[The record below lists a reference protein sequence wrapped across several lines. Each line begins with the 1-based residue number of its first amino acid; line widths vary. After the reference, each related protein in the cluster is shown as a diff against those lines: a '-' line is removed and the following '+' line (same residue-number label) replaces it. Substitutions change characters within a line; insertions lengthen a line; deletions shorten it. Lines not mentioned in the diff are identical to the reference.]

1 MAELRENEQKTLLA
15 LEKIGGRGRVSQI
28 IEVSG
33 LAHAAVMRAA
43 LSLTTKKLTRVHE
56 QERTIITLN
65 KEGKYHAQKGLPE
78 RRLIHTL
85 AKLGVEAPVE
95 EVVKKAALE
104 NEFLTI
110 ALGWLHRKQWA
121 TAKRLREELVLLLNP
136 TLKAEPPIGVDEN
149 LLSILQ
155 KRGSL
160 AAEELSKEQK
170 NAVSALKKRK
180 LVEIDEKTVRQL
192 ELTDAGWKLTKQI
205 VKTKKIVVGDVV
217 TIGDE
222 VKVVL
227 LRRQLTPELIR
238 TGKWRKE
245 KFLRYDVTA
254 PGPIIHPGK
263 IHPAQQII
271 QRVREIFL
279 EMGFT
284 EIRGSI
290 VETAF
295 WNFDA
300 LFQPQDHPAR
310 EMMDTFYLAQPRK
323 GKLPEKDIVNA
334 VAKTHEDGWITGS
347 RGWEYTWSSDEAK
360 RLIMRTHTTAVT
372 IRYLAEHK
380 EPPVKV
386 FSVDRVYR
394 NEKVDYKHLA
404 EFHQIEGIVM
414 DKKVTLRDL
423 MGTLKEFYLKLGL
436 KKVQFWPSYFP
447 YTEPSMQST
456 VYVPELKTWVELC
469 GMGIFR
475 PEVLAPLGIKYP
487 VLAWGGG
494 LERLIILKLGVED
507 IRLLYKNDLGWIRR
521 TPVCQR

>member
-15 LEKIGGRGRVSQI
+15 LERLRGRGPVDQLVK
-28 IEVSG
+28 VSG

-43 LSLTTKKLTRVHE
+43 LSLTTKKLVRTHE
-56 QERTIITLN
+56 RKQTAIALT
-65 KEGKYHAQKGLPE
+65 KEGSYHAKKGLPE
-78 RRLIHTL
+78 RRLINSL
-85 AKLGVEAPVE
+85 IKLGGEASVDDVVE
-95 EVVKKAALE
+95 EAGLEKK
-104 NEFLTI
+104 FLTI
-110 ALGWLHRKQWA
+110 ALGWLSRKGWV
-121 TAKRLREELVLLLNP
+121 TIKKKERVLSFNP
-136 TLKAEPPIGVDEN
+136 TMRAD
-149 LLSILQ
+149 LL
-155 KRGSL
+155 G
-160 AAEELSKEQK
+160 
-170 NAVSALKKRK
+170 
-180 LVEIDEKTVRQL
+180 IDEKLLSLLAEKGPLIVEDLSQELQKAVSPLRKRRLVEVSKKTLREL
-192 ELTDAGWKLTKQI
+192 ELTDAGWDLAKKGIEI
-205 VKTKKIVVGDVV
+205 VE
-217 TIGDE
+217 E
-222 VKVVL
+222 VS
-227 LRRQLTPELIR
+227 QLTPELIR
-238 TGKWRKE
+238 TGRWRKA
-245 KFLRYDVTA
+245 KLRRFDVTA

-323 GKLPEKDIVNA
+323 GKLPEKDVVNA
-334 VAKTHEDGWITGS
+334 VAKTHEDGWTTGS
-347 RGWEYTWSSDEAK
+347 RGWEYTWSPDEAK

-372 IRYLAEHK
+372 IRHLAEHK

>member
-1 MAELRENEQKTLLA
+1 VAELRENEQKTLLA
-15 LEKIGGRGRVSQI
+15 LERLRGRGPVDQLVK
-28 IEVSG
+28 VSG

-43 LSLTTKKLTRVHE
+43 LSLTTKKLVRTHE
-56 QERTIITLN
+56 RKQTAIALTE
-65 KEGKYHAQKGLPE
+65 EGSYHAKKGLPE
-78 RRLIHTL
+78 RRLIKSL
-85 AKLGVEAPVE
+85 IKLGGEASVDDIVE
-95 EVVKKAALE
+95 EAGLEKK
-104 NEFLTI
+104 FLTI
-110 ALGWLHRKQWA
+110 ALGWLSRKGWV
-121 TAKRLREELVLLLNP
+121 TIKKKERVLSFNP
-136 TLKAEPPIGVDEN
+136 TMRAD
-149 LLSILQ
+149 LL
-155 KRGSL
+155 G
-160 AAEELSKEQK
+160 
-170 NAVSALKKRK
+170 
-180 LVEIDEKTVRQL
+180 IDEKLLSLLAEKGPLIVEDLSQELQKAVFPLRKRRLVEVSKKTLREL
-192 ELTDAGWKLTKQI
+192 ELTDAGWDLAKKGIEI
-205 VKTKKIVVGDVV
+205 VE
-217 TIGDE
+217 E
-222 VKVVL
+222 VS
-227 LRRQLTPELIR
+227 QLTPELIR
-238 TGKWRKE
+238 TGRWRKA
-245 KFLRYDVTA
+245 KLRRFDVTA

-263 IHPAQQII
+263 SHPAQQII

-323 GKLPEKDIVNA
+323 GKLPEKDVVNA
-334 VAKTHEDGWITGS
+334 VAKTHEDGWTTGS
-347 RGWEYTWSSDEAK
+347 RGWEYTWSPDEAK
-360 RLIMRTHTTAVT
+360 RLILRTHTTAVT
-372 IRYLAEHK
+372 IRHLAEHK

>member
-1 MAELRENEQKTLLA
+1 MEEAKLVAELRENEQKTLLA
-15 LEKIGGRGRVSQI
+15 LKGLKGRGSVDQLVK
-28 IEVSG
+28 VSG
-33 LAHAAVMRAA
+33 LAHAAVMRAS
-43 LSLTTKKLTRVHE
+43 LTLTTKSLVSTLKREQTVIALTR
-56 QERTIITLN
+56 
-65 KEGKYHAQKGLPE
+65 EGKYHAEKGLPE
-78 RRLIHTL
+78 RRLINSL
-85 AKLGVEAPVE
+85 IKLEGEASVDDVAE
-95 EVVKKAALE
+95 KAGLKKK
-104 NEFLTI
+104 FLTI
-110 ALGWLHRKQWA
+110 ALGWLSRKGWA
-121 TAKRLREELVLLLNP
+121 TIKGKEHVLKSLREPLIGNDEKLLFLLAEKQPLIVEDLSSELR
-136 TLKAEPPIGVDEN
+136 K
-149 LLSILQ
+149 
-155 KRGSL
+155 
-160 AAEELSKEQK
+160 
-170 NAVSALKKRK
+170 AVSLLKKRR
-180 LVEIDEKTVRQL
+180 LVEISKKTLREL
-192 ELTDAGWKLTKQI
+192 ELTDTGWDLVKKGVEI
-205 VKTKKIVVGDVV
+205 VEEIS
-217 TIGDE
+217 
-222 VKVVL
+222 
-227 LRRQLTPELIR
+227 QLTPELIR
-238 TGKWRKE
+238 TGRWRKA
-245 KFLRYDVTA
+245 KLRRFDVTA
-254 PGPIIHPGK
+254 PGPIIYPGK

-323 GKLPEKDIVNA
+323 GKLPDKDVVNA

-347 RGWEYTWSSDEAK
+347 RGWEYTWSPEEAK
-360 RLIMRTHTTAVT
+360 RLILRTHTTAVT
-372 IRYLAEHK
+372 IRHLAEHK

-414 DKKVTLRDL
+414 DKNVTLRDL

-494 LERLIILKLGVED
+494 LERLILLKLGIED

>member
-1 MAELRENEQKTLLA
+1 VAELRENEQKTLLA
-15 LEKIGGRGRVSQI
+15 LEKLGGRGRIDQI
-28 IEVSG
+28 IEISD

-43 LSLTTKKLTRVHE
+43 LSLSTANRIQVHE
-56 QERTIITLN
+56 TKQTIITLS
-65 KEGKYHAQKGLPE
+65 KEGKYYAKKGLPE
-78 RRLIHTL
+78 RRLIHAL
-85 AKLGVEAPVE
+85 IKLGGVATVE
-95 EVVKKAALE
+95 EALREAGLEKK
-104 NEFLTI
+104 FLTI
-110 ALGWLHRKQWA
+110 ALGWLHRKRWA
-121 TAKRLREELVLLLNP
+121 TVERRDDKRILLLDP
-136 TLKAEPPIGVDEN
+136 SMRREPPLGIDEN
-149 LLSILQ
+149 LLSLLNVEDHVVAEKLEKDLQ
-155 KRGSL
+155 GTIS
-160 AAEELSKEQK
+160 
-170 NAVSALKKRK
+170 VLKKRK
-180 LVEIDEKTVRQL
+180 LVKTDEKTLREL
-192 ELTDAGWKLTKQI
+192 ELTKVGYTDLPM
-205 VKTKKIVVGDVV
+205 VLRVEKKIS
-217 TIGDE
+217 
-222 VKVVL
+222 
-227 LRRQLTPELIR
+227 QLTPELIR
-238 TGKWRKE
+238 SGAWRKV
-245 KFLRYDVTA
+245 KLRRFDVTA
-254 PGPIIHPGK
+254 PGPIIYPGK

-323 GKLPEKDIVNA
+323 GKLPEKDVVNA

-347 RGWEYTWSSDEAK
+347 RGWEYTWSPDEAK
-360 RLIMRTHTTAVT
+360 RLILRTHTTAVT
-372 IRYLAEHK
+372 IRHLAEHK

-507 IRLLYKNDLGWIRR
+507 IRLLYRNDLGWIRR

>member
-1 MAELRENEQKTLLA
+1 VAELRENEQKTLLA
-15 LEKIGGRGRVSQI
+15 LERLRGRGPVDQLVK
-28 IEVSG
+28 VSG

-43 LSLTTKKLTRVHE
+43 LSLTTKNLVRTHERKQTAIALT
-56 QERTIITLN
+56 
-65 KEGKYHAQKGLPE
+65 KEGRYHAKKRLPE
-78 RRLIHTL
+78 RRLINSL
-85 AKLGVEAPVE
+85 IKLGGEASVEDVVE
-95 EVVKKAALE
+95 EAGLEKK
-104 NEFLTI
+104 FLTI
-110 ALGWLHRKQWA
+110 ALGWLSRKGWA
-121 TAKRLREELVLLLNP
+121 TIKKKERVLKSLREPLTGN
-136 TLKAEPPIGVDEN
+136 DEK
-149 LLSILQ
+149 LLSL
-155 KRGSL
+155 L
-160 AAEELSKEQK
+160 AENGPLIVEDLSQELRK
-170 NAVSALKKRK
+170 AVSLLKKRR
-180 LVEIDEKTVRQL
+180 LVEVSKKTLREM
-192 ELTDAGWKLTKQI
+192 ELTDAGWNLAKKGIEI
-205 VKTKKIVVGDVV
+205 VE
-217 TIGDE
+217 E
-222 VKVVL
+222 VS
-227 LRRQLTPELIR
+227 QLTPELIR
-238 TGKWRKE
+238 TGRWRKA
-245 KFLRYDVTA
+245 KLRRFDVTA

-263 IHPAQQII
+263 INPAQQII

-310 EMMDTFYLAQPRK
+310 EMMDTFYLAQPRR
-323 GKLPEKDIVNA
+323 GKLPEKDVVNA
-334 VAKTHEDGWITGS
+334 VAKTHEDGWTTGS
-347 RGWEYTWSSDEAK
+347 RGWEYAWSADEAK

>member
-1 MAELRENEQKTLLA
+1 VAELRENEQKTLLA
-15 LEKIGGRGRVSQI
+15 LERLRGRCPVDQL
-28 IEVSG
+28 VKASG

-43 LSLTTKKLTRVHE
+43 LSLTTKRLVRTHERKQTIVALT
-56 QERTIITLN
+56 
-65 KEGKYHAQKGLPE
+65 KEGSYHAKKGLPE
-78 RRLIHTL
+78 RRLLNSLI
-85 AKLGVEAPVE
+85 KLGGEASVD
-95 EVVKKAALE
+95 EVVKKAELE
-104 NEFLTI
+104 KKFLTI
-110 ALGWLHRKQWA
+110 ALGWLSRKGWA
-121 TAKRLREELVLLLNP
+121 TIKRKERVLKSLREPLTGNDEKLLCL
-136 TLKAEPPIGVDEN
+136 LAEKEIVIVED
-149 LLSILQ
+149 LSQELQ
-155 KRGSL
+155 K
-160 AAEELSKEQK
+160 
-170 NAVSALKKRK
+170 AVSPLKKRS
-180 LVEIDEKTVRQL
+180 LVDVSEKTVREL
-192 ELTDAGWKLTKQI
+192 ELTDAGWDLTKKGI
-205 VKTKKIVVGDVV
+205 ELVE
-217 TIGDE
+217 E
-222 VKVVL
+222 VS
-227 LRRQLTPELIR
+227 QLTPQLIR
-238 TGKWRKE
+238 TGGWRKA
-245 KFLRYDVTA
+245 KLRRFDVTA
-254 PGPIIHPGK
+254 PGPTIHPGK
-263 IHPAQQII
+263 IHPAQQVI

-323 GKLPEKDIVNA
+323 GKLPGKGVVDA

-347 RGWEYTWSSDEAK
+347 RGWEYTWSADEAK
-360 RLIMRTHTTAVT
+360 RLILRTHTTAVT
-372 IRYLAEHK
+372 IRHLAEHK
-380 EPPVKV
+380 KPPVKV

-436 KKVQFWPSYFP
+436 KRVQFWPSYFP

-475 PEVLAPLGIKYP
+475 PEVLAPLGIKHP

-494 LERLIILKLGVED
+494 LERLILLKLGVED

>member
-1 MAELRENEQKTLLA
+1 MVAELRENEQKTLLA
-15 LEKIGGRGRVSQI
+15 LERLKGGGPVDQI
-28 IEVSG
+28 VKVSG

-43 LSLTTKKLTRVHE
+43 LSLTTKKLIKTHE
-56 QERTIITLN
+56 QKRTVIALN
-65 KEGKYHAQKGLPE
+65 KEGVYHARKGLPE
-78 RRLIHTL
+78 RRLINSL
-85 AKLGVEAPVE
+85 INLGGEASLDDVVE
-95 EVVKKAALE
+95 EAELEKK
-104 NEFLTI
+104 FLTI
-110 ALGWLHRKQWA
+110 ALGWLNRKGWA
-121 TAKRLREELVLLLNP
+121 TIKKRVLK
-136 TLKAEPPIGVDEN
+136 TSKEPPSGTDEK
-149 LLSILQ
+149 LLSLLDEKGTLIV
-155 KRGSL
+155 
-160 AAEELSKEQK
+160 EDLSKELK
-170 NAVSALKKRK
+170 EAVSVLKRRR
-180 LVEIDEKTVRQL
+180 LVKISEKTLREL
-192 ELTDAGWKLTKQI
+192 ELTDAGWEVVKRGIEI
-205 VKTKKIVVGDVV
+205 VE
-217 TIGDE
+217 E
-222 VKVVL
+222 VS
-227 LRRQLTPELIR
+227 QLSPELIR
-238 TGKWRKE
+238 TGGWRRVK
-245 KFLRYDVTA
+245 LRRFDVAA
-254 PGPIIHPGK
+254 PGPVVYPGK

-284 EIRGSI
+284 EIRGPI

-295 WNFDA
+295 WNFDV

-310 EMMDTFYLAQPRK
+310 EMMDTFYLAH
-323 GKLPEKDIVNA
+323 PEKGRLPTKDMVNA
-334 VAKTHEDGWITGS
+334 VAKTHENGWITGS
-347 RGWEYTWSSDEAK
+347 RGWEYSWNPDEAK
-360 RLIMRTHTTAVT
+360 RLILRTHTTAVT

-394 NEKVDYKHLA
+394 NEKVDYKRLA

-494 LERLIILKLGVED
+494 LERLIMLKLGVED
-507 IRLLYKNDLGWIRR
+507 IRHLYKNDLGWIRR
-521 TPVCQR
+521 TPVCQ

>member
-1 MAELRENEQKTLLA
+1 LAELRENEQKTLLA
-15 LEKIGGRGRVSQI
+15 LEKLKGRAPVDKI
-28 IEVSG
+28 VKISG
-33 LAHAAVMRAA
+33 LADAAVMRAA
-43 LSLTTKKLTRVHE
+43 LYLSEKKLLKTHE
-56 QERTIITLN
+56 KKQTEMLLTN
-65 KEGKYHAQKGLPE
+65 EGSHHAKEGLPE
-78 RRLIHTL
+78 RRLLNALI
-85 AKLGVEAPVE
+85 KLGGEAPVNKAVE
-95 EVVKKAALE
+95 EAGLEKK
-104 NEFLTI
+104 FLSV
-110 ALGWLHRKQWA
+110 ALGWLNRKGWA
-121 TAKRLREELVLLLNP
+121 TIKQGKLKSLMEAPQGGDEKLLHLLAEKESVTVEKLSRELQKAVP
-136 TLKAEPPIGVDEN
+136 TLKRRRLAEIE
-149 LLSILQ
+149 
-155 KRGSL
+155 
-160 AAEELSKEQK
+160 
-170 NAVSALKKRK
+170 
-180 LVEIDEKTVRQL
+180 EKTLREL
-192 ELTDAGWKLTKQI
+192 ELTDEGWSL
-205 VKTKKIVVGDVV
+205 VKKGI
-217 TIGDE
+217 E
-222 VKVVL
+222 VSGEVS
-227 LRRQLTPELIR
+227 QLTPELIR
-238 TGKWRKE
+238 SGGWRKV
-245 KFLRYDVTA
+245 KLRRFNVKA
-254 PGPIIHPGK
+254 PGPPVYPGK
-263 IHPAQQII
+263 LHPAQQII

-290 VETAF
+290 VQTAF

-310 EMMDTFYLAQPRK
+310 DVVDTFYLAQPNK
-323 GKLPEKDIVNA
+323 GTLPKKDIVEA
-334 VAKTHEDGWITGS
+334 VSKTHENGWKTGS
-347 RGWEYTWSSDEAK
+347 RGWQYSWSPKEAE
-360 RLIMRTHTTAVT
+360 RLLLRTHTTATT
-372 IRYLAEHK
+372 IRYLSEHK

-475 PEVLAPLGIKYP
+475 PEVLAPFGIKHP

-494 LERLIILKLGVED
+494 LERLILLKLGIED

>member
-1 MAELRENEQKTLLA
+1 VAELRENEQKTLLA
-15 LEKIGGRGRVSQI
+15 LERLRGRGPVDQLVK
-28 IEVSG
+28 VSG

-43 LSLTTKKLTRVHE
+43 LSLTTKKLVRTHE
-56 QERTIITLN
+56 RKQTAIALT
-65 KEGKYHAQKGLPE
+65 KEGSYHAKKGLPE
-78 RRLIHTL
+78 RRLINSL
-85 AKLGVEAPVE
+85 IKLGGEASVDDVAE
-95 EVVKKAALE
+95 EAGLEKK
-104 NEFLTI
+104 FLTI
-110 ALGWLHRKQWA
+110 ALGWLSRKGWV
-121 TAKRLREELVLLLNP
+121 TIKKKERVLSFNP
-136 TLKAEPPIGVDEN
+136 TMRAD
-149 LLSILQ
+149 LL
-155 KRGSL
+155 G
-160 AAEELSKEQK
+160 
-170 NAVSALKKRK
+170 
-180 LVEIDEKTVRQL
+180 IDEKLLSLLAEKGPLIVEDLSQELQKAVSPLRKRRLVEVSKKTLREL
-192 ELTDAGWKLTKQI
+192 ELTDAGWDLAKKGIEI
-205 VKTKKIVVGDVV
+205 VE
-217 TIGDE
+217 E
-222 VKVVL
+222 VS
-227 LRRQLTPELIR
+227 QLTPELIR
-238 TGKWRKE
+238 TGRWRKA
-245 KFLRYDVTA
+245 KLRRFDVTA

-334 VAKTHEDGWITGS
+334 VAKTHEDGWTTGS
-347 RGWEYTWSSDEAK
+347 RGWEYTWSPDEAK

-494 LERLIILKLGVED
+494 LERLTLLKLGVED

>member
-15 LEKIGGRGRVSQI
+15 LERLRGRGPVDQLVK
-28 IEVSG
+28 VSG

-43 LSLTTKKLTRVHE
+43 LSLTTKKLVRTHE
-56 QERTIITLN
+56 RKQTAIALT
-65 KEGKYHAQKGLPE
+65 KEGSYHAKKGLPE
-78 RRLIHTL
+78 RRLINSL
-85 AKLGVEAPVE
+85 IKLGGEASVDDIVE
-95 EVVKKAALE
+95 EAGLE
-104 NEFLTI
+104 QKFLTI
-110 ALGWLHRKQWA
+110 ALGWLSRKGWV
-121 TAKRLREELVLLLNP
+121 TIKKKERVLSFNP
-136 TLKAEPPIGVDEN
+136 TMRAD
-149 LLSILQ
+149 LL
-155 KRGSL
+155 G
-160 AAEELSKEQK
+160 
-170 NAVSALKKRK
+170 
-180 LVEIDEKTVRQL
+180 IDEKLLSLLAEKGPLIVEDLSQELQKAVSPLRKRRLVEVSKKTLREL
-192 ELTDAGWKLTKQI
+192 ELTDAGWDLAKKGIEI
-205 VKTKKIVVGDVV
+205 VE
-217 TIGDE
+217 E
-222 VKVVL
+222 VS
-227 LRRQLTPELIR
+227 QLTPELIR
-238 TGKWRKE
+238 TGRWRKA
-245 KFLRYDVTA
+245 KLRRFDVTA

-323 GKLPEKDIVNA
+323 GKLPEKDVVNA

-347 RGWEYTWSSDEAK
+347 RGWEYTWSPDEAK

-372 IRYLAEHK
+372 IRHLAEHK

>member
-15 LEKIGGRGRVSQI
+15 LERLRGRGPVDQLVK
-28 IEVSG
+28 VSG

-43 LSLTTKKLTRVHE
+43 LSLTTKKLVRTHE
-56 QERTIITLN
+56 RKQTAIALT
-65 KEGKYHAQKGLPE
+65 KEGSYHAKKRLPE
-78 RRLIHTL
+78 RRLINSL
-85 AKLGVEAPVE
+85 IKLGGEASVDDVADAAGLE
-95 EVVKKAALE
+95 KK
-104 NEFLTI
+104 FLTI
-110 ALGWLHRKQWA
+110 ALGWLSRKDWA
-121 TAKRLREELVLLLNP
+121 TIKKKERVLKSLREPLTGN
-136 TLKAEPPIGVDEN
+136 DEK
-149 LLSILQ
+149 LLSLLAEKEPLIVEDLSQELQ
-155 KRGSL
+155 K
-160 AAEELSKEQK
+160 
-170 NAVSALKKRK
+170 AVSLLKKRR
-180 LVEIDEKTVRQL
+180 LVEVSKKTLREL
-192 ELTDAGWKLTKQI
+192 ELTDAGWDLAEKGIEI
-205 VKTKKIVVGDVV
+205 VE
-217 TIGDE
+217 E
-222 VKVVL
+222 VS
-227 LRRQLTPELIR
+227 QLTPELIR
-238 TGKWRKE
+238 TGRWRKA
-245 KFLRYDVTA
+245 KLRRFDVTA

-323 GKLPEKDIVNA
+323 GKLPKKDVVDA

-347 RGWEYTWSSDEAK
+347 RGWEYTWSADEAK
-360 RLIMRTHTTAVT
+360 RLILRTHTTAVT

-436 KKVQFWPSYFP
+436 KKAQFWPSYFP

-494 LERLIILKLGVED
+494 LERLIILKLGIED
-507 IRLLYKNDLGWIRR
+507 IRLLYKNDLGWMRR

>member
-1 MAELRENEQKTLLA
+1 VAELRENEQKTLLA
-15 LEKIGGRGRVSQI
+15 LERLRGRGPVDQLVK
-28 IEVSG
+28 VSG

-43 LSLTTKKLTRVHE
+43 LSLTTKNLVRTHERKQTAIALT
-56 QERTIITLN
+56 
-65 KEGKYHAQKGLPE
+65 KEGRYHAKKGLPE
-78 RRLIHTL
+78 RRLINSL
-85 AKLGVEAPVE
+85 IKLGGEASVDDVVEKAGLE
-95 EVVKKAALE
+95 KK
-104 NEFLTI
+104 FLTI
-110 ALGWLHRKQWA
+110 ALGWLSRKGWA
-121 TAKRLREELVLLLNP
+121 TIKKKERVLSFNP
-136 TLKAEPPIGVDEN
+136 TMKADLLGIDEK
-149 LLSILQ
+149 LLSLLAEN
-155 KRGSL
+155 GSL
-160 AAEELSKEQK
+160 IVEDLSQELRK
-170 NAVSALKKRK
+170 AVSLLKKRRLIEVSK
-180 LVEIDEKTVRQL
+180 KTLREL
-192 ELTDAGWKLTKQI
+192 ELTDAGWDLAKKGIEI
-205 VKTKKIVVGDVV
+205 VE
-217 TIGDE
+217 E
-222 VKVVL
+222 VS
-227 LRRQLTPELIR
+227 QLTPELIR
-238 TGKWRKE
+238 TGRWRKA
-245 KFLRYDVTA
+245 KLRRFDVTA

-323 GKLPEKDIVNA
+323 GKLPKKDVVDA
-334 VAKTHEDGWITGS
+334 VAKTHEDGWTTGS
-347 RGWEYTWSSDEAK
+347 RGWEYAWSSDEAK

-372 IRYLAEHK
+372 IRHLAGHK

>member
-1 MAELRENEQKTLLA
+1 MVAELRENEQKTLLS
-15 LEKIGGRGRVSQI
+15 LEKLRGTAPVDQLVK
-28 IEVSG
+28 VSG

-43 LSLTTKKLTRVHE
+43 LSLTTKKLVRTHE
-56 QERTIITLN
+56 RKQTAIALTE
-65 KEGKYHAQKGLPE
+65 EGNYHAKKGLPE
-78 RRLIHTL
+78 RRLINSL
-85 AKLGVEAPVE
+85 IKLGGEASVD
-95 EVVKKAALE
+95 EVAENAGLEKK
-104 NEFLTI
+104 FLTI
-110 ALGWLHRKQWA
+110 ALGWLSHKGWVTIKKKER
-121 TAKRLREELVLLLNP
+121 VLKSFGAPL
-136 TLKAEPPIGVDEN
+136 TGEDEN
-149 LLSILQ
+149 LLSLLAEKKFLIVEDLSQELQ
-155 KRGSL
+155 K
-160 AAEELSKEQK
+160 
-170 NAVSALKKRK
+170 AVFLLKKRR
-180 LVEIDEKTVRQL
+180 LVKVSKKTMREL
-192 ELTDAGWKLTKQI
+192 ELTNAGWDLASKGIEI
-205 VKTKKIVVGDVV
+205 VEEIS
-217 TIGDE
+217 
-222 VKVVL
+222 
-227 LRRQLTPELIR
+227 QLTPELIR
-238 TGKWRKE
+238 TGRWRKA
-245 KFLRYDVTA
+245 KLRRFDVTA
-254 PGPIIHPGK
+254 PGPTIYPAK
-263 IHPAQQII
+263 NHPAQQII

-323 GKLPEKDIVNA
+323 GELPEKDVVKA
-334 VAKTHEDGWITGS
+334 VAKTHEDGWTTGS
-347 RGWEYTWSSDEAK
+347 RGWEYTWSPDEAK

-372 IRYLAEHK
+372 IRHLADHK

-414 DKKVTLRDL
+414 DKNVTLRDL

-475 PEVLAPLGIKYP
+475 PEVLAPLGIEYP

-494 LERLIILKLGVED
+494 LERLMILKLGIED
-507 IRLLYKNDLGWIRR
+507 IRLLYKNDLDWLRR